1 MSEFK
6 EIEFEKISNKISDPV
21 LRKTYT
27 TLAEFRKRKDLT
39 LKPNKYLNSSFIG
52 FDGKEQPM
60 KFRYYQVQGILHLM
74 AMNKFLL
81 GDETGLGKT
90 AQAIGALCYLWE
102 KNPDRK
108 VILLTTKSSA
118 PQWVS
123 EFVKFTKGIKVIYC
137 QGSPKSRAA
146 AHAEFD
152 ASTGPTVFV
161 TGYRSA
167 VQDIAV
173 YQNYSNYILIT
184 DEASAYKS
192 TTTQVHNLVKF
203 LSSQA
208 THTWALTATLIKNN
222 LLEGYGIFSVLE
234 PNLFGNKTNF
244 LNNYCVTRLQRL
256 PGSRRQVPVIVG
268 YRSSDIA
275 LFREKIDPYFIGRAK
290 SEVASELPPLTIKD
304 IRVGMTK
311 IQEQKYNE
319 ALSGLLEVGTGAN
332 TEEKEVSKLT
342 AIIYCQQIVNH
353 PGLIDVEGESEKL
366 DALMDNLTEGDLA
379 EEKVIVFTRFK
390 KMVNIIQPILEKQGI
405 KTTRITGDEDG
416 KARAAAMNAFQDP
429 NNDTRVILITMAA
442 SEAINLQAAKAI
454 IFYDTPWSAGDYL
467 QILGRMIRIGTA
479 HDKVYALHLVCKGSV
494 DERVMKV
501 LRNKMTLVE
510 SVLGKRIKGE
520 QDDITVSSENDISDL
535 FNSLRLDALAAK
547 K

>member
-1 MSEFK
+1 MSIK
-6 EIEFEKISNKISDPV
+6 EIKFEDIADQIQDPH
-21 LRKTYT
+21 LKKLYT
-27 TLAEFRKRKDLT
+27 KLVEFRKRQDLT
-39 LKPNKYLNSSFIG
+39 LKPNPYLKQSFTG

-60 KFRYYQVQGILHLM
+60 KFRYYQVQGILHLL
-74 AMNKFLL
+74 AMGKFLL

-90 AQAIGALCYLWE
+90 IQAIGALCYIWE
-102 KNPDRK
+102 RNPDKK

-123 EFVKFTKGIKVIYC
+123 EFKKFTNGVNVVFC
-137 QGSPKSRAA
+137 SGSPTSRKKAYSNF
-146 AHAEFD
+146 EN
-152 ASTGPTVFV
+152 SKGPTVLV

-167 VQDIAV
+167 VQDFETF
-173 YQNYSNYILIT
+173 QNYDKFILIT

-192 TTTQVHNLVKF
+192 TTTQVHQVVRH
-203 LSSQA
+203 LSTKA

-222 LLEGYGIFSVLE
+222 LLEGFGIFSILE
-234 PNLFGNKTNF
+234 PSLFGNKTQF
-244 LNNYCVTRLQRL
+244 LNDYCITRLQKL
-256 PGSRRQVPVIVG
+256 PGSRRQVPVIIG
-268 YRSSDIA
+268 YRPRDIVA
-275 LFREKIDPYFIGRAK
+275 FREKIDPYFIGRAK

-304 IRVGMTK
+304 IKVGMTK
-311 IQEQKYNE
+311 IQEQKYND

-332 TEEKEVSKLT
+332 TQEKEVSKLT

-366 DALMDNLTEGDLA
+366 DALVDNLTEGDLA
-379 EEKVIVFTRFK
+379 DEKVIVFTRFK

-405 KTTRITGDEDG
+405 KTTRITGDEDA
-416 KARAAAMNAFQDP
+416 KQRAAAMNAFQDP

-454 IFYDTPWSAGDYL
+454 VFYDTPWSAGDYL
-467 QILGRMIRIGTA
+467 QILGRMIRIGTV
-479 HDKVYALHLVCKGSV
+479 HDKVYALHLVCSGSV
-494 DERVMKV
+494 DERVMQV
-501 LRNKMTLVE
+501 LRKKMALVE

-520 QDDITVSSENDISDL
+520 NDNIEVSSENDISDL
-535 FNSLRLDALAAK
+535 FDSLRKDALAVK